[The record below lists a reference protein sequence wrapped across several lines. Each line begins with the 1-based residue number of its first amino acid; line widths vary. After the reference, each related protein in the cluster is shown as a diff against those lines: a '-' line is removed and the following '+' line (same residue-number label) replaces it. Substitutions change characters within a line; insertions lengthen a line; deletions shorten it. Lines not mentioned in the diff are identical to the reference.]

1 MDSGKHQ
8 SLRLGSKTRSLYTQS
23 LDERLGK
30 IPPQA
35 LDLEEAVLG
44 ALMLEK
50 DALTNVI
57 DILKPDTF
65 YKDSHKEIYRAI
77 VDLFNNSEPVD
88 ILTVT
93 NYLRKN
99 GQLEAVGGAYYI
111 TELTSKI
118 NSAGLP
124 SLTTGSVPLKRMLTS
139 AVSSFSIVPLWVVAS
154 S

>member
-1 MDSGKHQ
+1 MEFSKNQ
-8 SLRLGSKTRSLYTQS
+8 SLRLGSKTRPMYNQN

-65 YKDSHKEIYRAI
+65 YKDSHKEIYSSI

-93 NYLRKN
+93 NHLRKTGN
-99 GQLEAVGGAYYI
+99 SNLSGALI
-111 TELTSKI
+111 I
-118 NSAGLP
+118 
-124 SLTTGSVPLKRMLTS
+124 SLSSPLK
-139 AVSSFSIVPLWVVAS
+139 
-154 S
+154 